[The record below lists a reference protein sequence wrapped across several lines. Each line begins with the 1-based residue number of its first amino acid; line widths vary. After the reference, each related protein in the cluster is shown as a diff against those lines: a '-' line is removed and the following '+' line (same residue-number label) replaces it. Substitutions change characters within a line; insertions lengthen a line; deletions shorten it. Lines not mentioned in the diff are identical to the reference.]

1 MASLT
6 AVKCKTTTKR
16 GRHGDGGGLYLYV
29 GPSGNKSWVLRIV
42 IDGRRRDIGL
52 GAFPLVT
59 LAKAREKALDM
70 RRQVAEGRNP
80 LLERNKPSI
89 PTFREAA
96 AKVHD
101 VNLARW
107 KSEKYGTN
115 WLKALELYAFP
126 TLGDLPVDRIDRL
139 AIVAVLSP
147 IWTTKPET
155 ARRVRQRIRTVF
167 TWAMA
172 LGFLDTNPAGESVSG
187 ALPPMPRSKGHFRAL
202 PFVDVPGA
210 VQMVDESQASIAA
223 KLCLRFVVLTA
234 CRSGEARGATWQEID
249 WGQDLW
255 VIPGQRMKTG
265 EEHRVPL
272 SEPAMATLRQ
282 AWELQDDSD
291 FVFPSP
297 MGKKGLSD
305 MTMTKILRSTGL
317 ADRATVHGFRSSF
330 RDWASE
336 CTSAP
341 WAVMELSLAHTVGN
355 DVERAYARSDLL
367 DQRRELMDDWAEF
380 LSL

>member
-6 AVKCKTTTKR
+6 AVKCKTITQR

-29 GPSGNKSWVLRIV
+29 GPSGSKSWVLRIV
-42 IDGRRRDIGL
+42 IDGKRRDIGL

-59 LAKAREKALDM
+59 LAKAREKALDL
-70 RRQVAEGRNP
+70 RRQVADGRNP
-80 LLERNKPSI
+80 RLERNKPSI

-96 AKVHD
+96 GKVHE

-107 KSEKYGTN
+107 KSEKYGEN
-115 WLKALELYAFP
+115 WLKGLELYAFP

-139 AIVAVLSP
+139 EVVGVLSP

-155 ARRVRQRIRTVF
+155 ARRVRQRMRTVF

-187 ALPPMPRSKGHFRAL
+187 ALPPMPRSKGHYRAL

-210 VQMVDESQASIAA
+210 VQMVDESQASVSA

-234 CRSGEARGATWQEID
+234 CRSGEARGATWPEVNWDQN
-249 WGQDLW
+249 LW
-255 VIPGQRMKTG
+255 IIPGERMKTG
-265 EEHRVPL
+265 QEHRVPL
-272 SEPAMATLRQ
+272 SESAVETLRQ
-282 AWELQDDSD
+282 AWELRDDSG

-297 MGKKGLSD
+297 MGGRSLSD
-305 MTMTKILRSTGL
+305 MTLTKILRSTGL

-341 WAVMELSLAHTVGN
+341 WAVMELSLAHTVGS

-380 LSL
+380 LAV